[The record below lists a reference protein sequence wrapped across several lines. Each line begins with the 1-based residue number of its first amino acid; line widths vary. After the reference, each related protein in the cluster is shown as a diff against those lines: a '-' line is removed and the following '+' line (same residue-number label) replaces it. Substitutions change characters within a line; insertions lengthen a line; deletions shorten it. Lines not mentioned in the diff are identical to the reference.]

1 MSSSTDEVNDG
12 NGSMMQEESHPDNA
26 PPPASNARAAD
37 SSNSDGSWEM
47 VQPQTDEENTNAVGI
62 NTDHV
67 NVGISAPV
75 PENDVTMDGAAT
87 EVIGSEVM
95 NDIRNMLWSSD
106 APDDDRARWYR
117 QGFVFCDNPVF
128 GLQQGG
134 GGGGGLYSY
143 KYICELAV

>member
-26 PPPASNARAAD
+26 PPPASNARAAE

-47 VQPQTDEENTNAVGI
+47 VQPQTDEENTNTVGI

-67 NVGISAPV
+67 DVGNSDVGNSAPV
-75 PENDVTMDGAAT
+75 PENDVTMDAAT
-87 EVIGSEVM
+87 EVIGSEVTK
-95 NDIRNMLWSSD
+95 DIRNMLWSSD

-117 QGFVFCDNPVF
+117 QGFVFCENPVF

-134 GGGGGLYSY
+134 GGDDGGVYS
-143 KYICELAV
+143 